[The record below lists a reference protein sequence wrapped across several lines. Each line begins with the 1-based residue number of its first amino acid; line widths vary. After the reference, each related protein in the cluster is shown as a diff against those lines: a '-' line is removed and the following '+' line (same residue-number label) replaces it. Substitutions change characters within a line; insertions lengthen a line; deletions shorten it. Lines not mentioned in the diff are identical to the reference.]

1 MRSKFLIIFIESA
14 ERYPAQ
20 KLILSELSWAWA
32 SSSLTHV
39 TSDKDILI
47 KIVLSK
53 TINFQVYNNY
63 GKYNITRLLQP
74 DVPGLR
80 L

>member
-1 MRSKFLIIFIESA
+1 MRSKFLIIFIVSA

-32 SSSLTHV
+32 SHV

-47 KIVLSK
+47 NIVLSK